1 MQTKVS
7 AAEEKAKDVARQ
19 EISAKSEFDKEKA
32 LYDQKIEFLQK
43 SLEESQKKER
53 EANTELKNCRKDF

>member
-32 LYDQKIEFLQK
+32 LYD
-43 SLEESQKKER
+43 
-53 EANTELKNCRKDF
+53 